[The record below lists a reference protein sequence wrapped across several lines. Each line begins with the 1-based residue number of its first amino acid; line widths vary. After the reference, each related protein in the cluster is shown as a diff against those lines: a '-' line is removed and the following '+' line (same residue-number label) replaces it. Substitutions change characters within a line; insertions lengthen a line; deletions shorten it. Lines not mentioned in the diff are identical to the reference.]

1 MFQRRRPL
9 SSGPVERLGSLRDL
23 LTVTVG
29 QKIAYVT
36 DVADTPANR
45 AAIVALVQ
53 NADIL
58 FIEAAFAGADAA
70 LARERA
76 HLTTT
81 DAGVIAREANVRRV
95 EPFHFSPR
103 CWRAGADAGRG
114 DDGVSGI
121 SRLTRRPERYFMPEE
136 RHLPAGDR
144 KSVRLFLCGD
154 VMCGRGIDQVLAQ
167 PCSPEI
173 YEHYLR
179 SAEGY
184 VRLAEQAN
192 GPIPRRNG
200 SSYVWG
206 AALGQL
212 ERMQP
217 DARIINLE
225 TAVTRSHDRANKGI
239 NYRMSP
245 ENAECLAAAGIDC
258 CVLANNHVLDW
269 GRAGLLETLT
279 TLQKLNVKATG
290 AGRNDHE
297 ARAPAVLNLAKAR
310 LLIFSFGSTS
320 SGIPFEW
327 AATPD
332 APGVNLL
339 PDLCEA
345 SALEAADQVMAV
357 RRPGDLIVVSIHWGS
372 NWGYHIP
379 DEQKIL
385 ARALIDKAGVSIVH
399 GHSSH
404 HPRAIEIYR
413 DRLILYGC
421 GDFLND
427 YEGIRGYERYH
438 DDLALMYF
446 ADLDPASGSLH
457 ALRLVPLQIK
467 NFRLSNPSWR
477 DIEWIQQTLDGE
489 CQQFG
494 TRVILDSE
502 RQLVVIGP
510 RART

>member
-1 MFQRRRPL
+1 
-9 SSGPVERLGSLRDL
+9 
-23 LTVTVG
+23 
-29 QKIAYVT
+29 
-36 DVADTPANR
+36 
-45 AAIVALVQ
+45 
-53 NADIL
+53 
-58 FIEAAFAGADAA
+58 
-70 LARERA
+70 
-76 HLTTT
+76 
-81 DAGVIAREANVRRV
+81 
-95 EPFHFSPR
+95 
-103 CWRAGADAGRG
+103 
-114 DDGVSGI
+114 
-121 SRLTRRPERYFMPEE
+121 
-136 RHLPAGDR
+136 
-144 KSVRLFLCGD
+144 
-154 VMCGRGIDQVLAQ
+154 MCGRGIDQVLAH
-167 PCSPEI
+167 PCSTEI
-173 YEHYLR
+173 YEYYKR
-179 SAEGY
+179 SAKDY
-184 VRLAEQAN
+184 VLIAEQAN

-200 SSYVWG
+200 PSYIWG
-206 AALGQL
+206 AALDQL

-217 DARIINLE
+217 DARVINLE
-225 TAVTRSHDRANKGI
+225 TAVTRSNDRANKGI
-239 NYRMSP
+239 NYRVSP
-245 ENAECLAAAGIDC
+245 ENAECLAAAKIDC

-279 TLQKLNVKATG
+279 VLQKLNVKATG
-290 AGRNDHE
+290 AGRNDRE
-297 ARAPAVLNLAKAR
+297 ARAPAVLTLAKAR

-320 SGIPFEW
+320 SGIPLEW

-339 PDLCEA
+339 PDLWEASALEVADPDLCEA
-345 SALEAADQVMAV
+345 SALEAADQVMAL

-427 YEGIRGYERYH
+427 YEGTRGYERYR

-510 RART
+510 REGPNSGNNTFRGPLFSGLAQTTT